1 MTAGPPTST
10 LERPAVVPP
19 PIDPRIRARRIEVR
33 RGAARRRLQ
42 RLVDLAVVA
51 TVALGFLA
59 ALWSPLLDVDEVRV
73 QGAASTGA
81 EVVLERAG
89 IQVGD
94 RLLSVDLGRV
104 GQRLADLPWV
114 QEVRLHRQLSGV
126 VSIEVRER
134 TPVATLATGRGLM
147 LVDREGRV
155 LGPQRGAS
163 EGPVPALLGVDGGLG
178 PGQFLDRASADAL
191 AVAAAVAAAAPGALA
206 ALRPA
211 GPDGLTAELAAGGT
225 VRFGD
230 ATHIDA
236 KVRSLRTVLD
246 QVDLACLA
254 VLDLRLPGSPV
265 LTREERCS

>member
-1 MTAGPPTST
+1 MGPTST
-10 LERPAVVPP
+10 LEPPTVVP

-42 RLVDLAVVA
+42 RLVDAAVVA
-51 TVALGFLA
+51 AVALGFLA

-81 EVVLERAG
+81 ETVLERAG
-89 IQVGD
+89 IGVGD
-94 RLLSVDLGRV
+94 PLLSVDLGRV
-104 GQRLADLPWV
+104 GARVAALPWV
-114 QEVRLHRQLSGV
+114 QEVRLHRRLSGAV
-126 VSIEVRER
+126 TIDVRER
-134 TPVATLATGRGLM
+134 TPVAALSTGSAAL

-155 LGPQRGAS
+155 LGPREGSGA
-163 EGPVPALLGVDGGLG
+163 GPVPTLLGVEGSRA
-178 PGQFLDRASADAL
+178 PGQFLDDASADAL
-191 AVAAAVAAAAPGALA
+191 EVAAAVAADAPGALVS
-206 ALRPA
+206 LQ
-211 GPDGLTAELAAGGT
+211 PDGLTAELAIGGT

-230 ATHIDA
+230 ATQLDA

-246 QVDLACLA
+246 QVDLTCLA